1 MPSNIMP
8 SLLPLLCL
16 SALTLA
22 APSST
27 NPHRLWDTSPG
38 ASSTFPEY
46 YPLGNG
52 RLGILASCDP
62 RTEQIRLNENSFW
75 SGSLLSRV
83 NPDGA
88 DTVLQMRQMLKEGR
102 YAEAEDLGIMGYT
115 GTPMSTRHF
124 DKMGNMKLTQ
134 LYPEGAAGNVTGYER
149 WLGVDDAVAGA
160 TWTVGNVTY
169 SREYL
174 ASYVEDV
181 VAVRVTGSAPGS
193 VTIRARMDRGAD
205 LNRFEGWSGKE
216 GGDTVVMGGESMDAR
231 PVVWAAG
238 VRVVA
243 QGGRVRTV
251 GDTVVCEGA
260 DEAVVL
266 FQAWTNYRK
275 AEPRRAVVEGLK
287 AVTKGWEEIRAE
299 HVADYQRYAGRVELS
314 LGESTAA
321 QRAMKTSARVVAVG
335 NVKAR
340 FDPELVKLWFDY
352 GRYLFISTSRPE
364 KGGDDR
370 SLPPNLQGVWNDV
383 YTPMWG
389 SKYTL
394 NINLRELS
402 RGVLLS
408 VD

>member
-1 MPSNIMP
+1 MAVL
-8 SLLPLLCL
+8 LLPLFA
-16 SALTLA
+16 ALAAA

-88 DTVLQMRQMLKEGR
+88 DTVLAMRQMLKVGR

-124 DKMGNMKLTQ
+124 DKMGNMKLSQ
-134 LYPEGAAGNVTGYER
+134 MYPAGAEVGGYER

-160 TWTVGNVTY
+160 TWTVGNVSY

-174 ASYVEDV
+174 ATYVEDV
-181 VAVRVTGSAPGS
+181 VAVRVKGSVPGS

-243 QGGRVRTV
+243 EGGRVRTV

-260 DEAVVL
+260 DEATVL

-275 AEPRRAVVEGLK
+275 GEPRRAVVQGLK
-287 AVTKGWEEIRAE
+287 GVTKGFEEIRAE
-299 HVADYQRYAGRVELS
+299 HVADYQRYARRVQLN

-335 NVKAR
+335 NIKAR

-364 KGGDDR
+364 KEGDDR

-402 RGVLLS
+402 RDGLLS
-408 VD
+408 ED

>member
-1 MPSNIMP
+1 MAIL
-8 SLLPLLCL
+8 LLPLFA
-16 SALTLA
+16 ALAAA

-88 DTVLQMRQMLKEGR
+88 DTVLAMRQMLKVGR

-124 DKMGNMKLTQ
+124 DKMGNMKLSQ
-134 LYPEGAAGNVTGYER
+134 MYPVGAEVGGYER

-160 TWTVGNVTY
+160 TWTVGNVSY

-174 ASYVEDV
+174 ATYVEDV
-181 VAVRVTGSAPGS
+181 VAVRVRGSVPGS

-243 QGGRVRTV
+243 EGGRVRTV

-260 DEAVVL
+260 DEATVL

-275 AEPRRAVVEGLK
+275 GEPRRAVVQGLK
-287 AVTKGWEEIRAE
+287 GVTKGFEEIRAE
-299 HVADYQRYAGRVELS
+299 HVADYQRYARRVQLS

-335 NVKAR
+335 NIKAR

-352 GRYLFISTSRPE
+352 GRYLFISTSRQE

-402 RGVLLS
+402 RDGLLS
-408 VD
+408 ED

>member
-1 MPSNIMP
+1 MPSSTMA
-8 SLLPLLCL
+8 SLLLPLFA
-16 SALTLA
+16 ALAAA
-22 APSST
+22 APSSAT
-27 NPHRLWDTSPG
+27 NPHRLWDTSP
-38 ASSTFPEY
+38 AAASTFPEY

-52 RLGILASCDP
+52 RLGVLASCDP

-83 NPDGA
+83 NPDA
-88 DTVLQMRQMLKEGR
+88 AETVLAMRQMLKEGK

-124 DKMGNMKLTQ
+124 DKMGNMKLSQ
-134 LYPEGAAGNVTGYER
+134 MYPDGAGEVAGYER

-160 TWTVGNVTY
+160 AWTVGNVSY

-181 VAVRVTGSAPGS
+181 VAVRVRGSVPGS
-193 VTIRARMDRGAD
+193 VTIRVRMDRGAD

-243 QGGRVRTV
+243 EGGEVRTV

-260 DEAVVL
+260 EEAVVL

-275 AEPRRAVVEGLK
+275 GEPRRAVVEGLK
-287 AVTKGWEEIRAE
+287 GVTKGFEQIKGE
-299 HVADYQRYAGRVELS
+299 HVRDYQKYAERVELS

-321 QRAMKTSARVVAVG
+321 QRATKTSARVVAVG
-335 NVKAR
+335 NIKAR

-402 RGVLLS
+402 REVLLAES
-408 VD
+408 